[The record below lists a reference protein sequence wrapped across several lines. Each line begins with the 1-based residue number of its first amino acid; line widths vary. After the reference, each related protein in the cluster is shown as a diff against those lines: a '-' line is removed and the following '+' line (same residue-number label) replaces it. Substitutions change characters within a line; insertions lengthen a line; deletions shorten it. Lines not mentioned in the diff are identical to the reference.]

1 MMLSESVWIA
11 IIQWCVGPV
20 AVIILGAFLNKSIK
34 KTRSEITNSHSVHL
48 RDDLDGKFKLVFAKL
63 DTLRQEQQ
71 EIDKKLDAHAE
82 DHNQIFGELADHEAR
97 LSGQAAKMRRNFKK

>member
-1 MMLSESVWIA
+1 MISESVLVA
-11 IIQWCVGPV
+11 IIQWCIGPI

-34 KTRSEITNSHSVHL
+34 KTRNEITNSHSVHL

-71 EIDKKLDAHAE
+71 EIDRKIDNHAVE
-82 DHNQIFGELADHEAR
+82 HDQIFSDLADHEIR

>member
-1 MMLSESVWIA
+1 MITESVLVA
-11 IIQWCVGPV
+11 TIQWLIGPV
-20 AVIILGAFLNKSIK
+20 AVLILGAFLNKSIK
-34 KTRSEITNSHSVHL
+34 KTRKEITNSHPVHL

-71 EIDKKLDAHAE
+71 EIDRKLDTHAE
-82 DHNQIFGELADHEAR
+82 EHDQIFNDLADHETR